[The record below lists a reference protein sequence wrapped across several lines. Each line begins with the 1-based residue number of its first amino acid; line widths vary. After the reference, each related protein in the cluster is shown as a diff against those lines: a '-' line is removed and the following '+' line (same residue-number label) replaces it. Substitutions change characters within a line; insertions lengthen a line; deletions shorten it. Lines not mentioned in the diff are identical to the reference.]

1 MKKLYAACNR
11 KWMPRAALLVLAG
24 LFAWTA
30 GVQAQTLQVSGLVTG
45 AQGGGE
51 VGVTIVVKENPATGT
66 TTDSKGYYSI
76 KVPSAD
82 ATLIFSYLGY
92 KTVEIP
98 VSGRTRIDV
107 QMQEDAT
114 EVDEVVVIGYGT
126 QKKQFVIGSV
136 SQVTSKDI
144 MKAPGTNLQSMLTGR
159 LAGMTSIQGSGAPGG
174 DASTLLVRGFSTFND
189 SSPLCIVDGVER
201 PFNNLNPNDIASVSV
216 LKDAATAAIYGVRGA
231 NGVILVTTKSGSQGY
246 ASISYDGS
254 VTFTQNT
261 AMPKMLNAE
270 DYIYWHN
277 KARELDNLAPY
288 WTPENLARMEQMA
301 FWATRTGCRRS
312 TRSSV

>member
-1 MKKLYAACNR
+1 
-11 KWMPRAALLVLAG
+11 MPRAALLVLAG

-114 EVDEVVVIGYGT
+114 EVDEVVVVGYGT

-159 LAGMTSIQGSGAPGG
+159 
-174 DASTLLVRGFSTFND
+174 
-189 SSPLCIVDGVER
+189 R
-201 PFNNLNPNDIASVSV
+201 PV
-216 LKDAATAAIYGVRGA
+216 
-231 NGVILVTTKSGSQGY
+231 
-246 ASISYDGS
+246 
-254 VTFTQNT
+254 
-261 AMPKMLNAE
+261 
-270 DYIYWHN
+270 
-277 KARELDNLAPY
+277 
-288 WTPENLARMEQMA
+288 
-301 FWATRTGCRRS
+301 
-312 TRSSV
+312 

>member
-1 MKKLYAACNR
+1 
-11 KWMPRAALLVLAG
+11 MPRAALLVLAG

-114 EVDEVVVIGYGT
+114 EVDE
-126 QKKQFVIGSV
+126 S
-136 SQVTSKDI
+136 
-144 MKAPGTNLQSMLTGR
+144 
-159 LAGMTSIQGSGAPGG
+159 
-174 DASTLLVRGFSTFND
+174 
-189 SSPLCIVDGVER
+189 
-201 PFNNLNPNDIASVSV
+201 
-216 LKDAATAAIYGVRGA
+216 
-231 NGVILVTTKSGSQGY
+231 
-246 ASISYDGS
+246 
-254 VTFTQNT
+254 
-261 AMPKMLNAE
+261 
-270 DYIYWHN
+270 W
-277 KARELDNLAPY
+277 
-288 WTPENLARMEQMA
+288 
-301 FWATRTGCRRS
+301 
-312 TRSSV
+312 SSVVFQKVCLGRSLQILQICKYNNSCF

>member
-107 QMQEDAT
+107 QM
-114 EVDEVVVIGYGT
+114 
-126 QKKQFVIGSV
+126 
-136 SQVTSKDI
+136 
-144 MKAPGTNLQSMLTGR
+144 
-159 LAGMTSIQGSGAPGG
+159 
-174 DASTLLVRGFSTFND
+174 
-189 SSPLCIVDGVER
+189 
-201 PFNNLNPNDIASVSV
+201 
-216 LKDAATAAIYGVRGA
+216 
-231 NGVILVTTKSGSQGY
+231 
-246 ASISYDGS
+246 
-254 VTFTQNT
+254 
-261 AMPKMLNAE
+261 
-270 DYIYWHN
+270 
-277 KARELDNLAPY
+277 
-288 WTPENLARMEQMA
+288 
-301 FWATRTGCRRS
+301 
-312 TRSSV
+312 